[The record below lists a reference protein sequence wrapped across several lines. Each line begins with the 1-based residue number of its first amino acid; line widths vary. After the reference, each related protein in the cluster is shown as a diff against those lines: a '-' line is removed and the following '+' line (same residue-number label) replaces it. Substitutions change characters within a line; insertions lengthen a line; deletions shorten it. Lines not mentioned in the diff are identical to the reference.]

1 MKIAIVSMEVK
12 SGRCEENYTYMKE
25 MIERAKQEQADM
37 ICFPMN
43 AISGYAV
50 GDMWKESAWCRYVD
64 HFNQLLVDMSEDI
77 AIVWGNIK
85 YRGNH
90 EFNAAF
96 FAYQKETHMRVRKND
111 EASMFAE
118 DSNFTSLDIQSAISF
133 QDEVFAL
140 NFGKEVQVADWNIN
154 IDAKPFD
161 IHETHTVKGNVIY
174 VNAVG
179 MQNRNKAVV
188 VMAGGSYI
196 AKQSKLCYQMEIGKA
211 GYALLDTEKL
221 TPCDTKKADICEVL
235 ACGIRGFD
243 EQVLGGRAP
252 WIVGLSGGLD
262 SSVSAA
268 LLVYALGK
276 ERVIGYSMASKH
288 NSDKTKNNARQ
299 VADALGIP
307 CKEGSIERV
316 VDATKEVLSAY
327 GYHDVEGLPLENIQ
341 ARLRGHLLSSFA
353 ALEGGVVVNNG
364 NKVENALG
372 YCTLYGDAIG
382 ALGILGDVTK
392 VQLFDVAK
400 QLQQKFG
407 KEVVPNNL
415 LPQVIDEKI
424 IWEVA
429 PAAELKDGQ
438 VDPMKWFYHDYLV
451 DHLGR
456 DMHVEDILRAYIDGC
471 LLASSIGPYMRFYG
485 LDDPQAFLQDLD
497 WFLYTAKR
505 NQFKHLQVPA
515 IISITSNS
523 YAFRKEVQGNFDQ
536 AYLKALRMQIM
547 NMKKQ

>member
-12 SGRCEENYTYMKE
+12 SGRCEENVMHMKE

-43 AISGYAV
+43 AVSGYAL
-50 GDMWKESAWCRYVD
+50 GDAWKDDAWCRYVD
-64 HFNQLLVDMSEDI
+64 SFNQQLIDLSDDI
-77 AIVWGNIK
+77 AIVWGNVK
-85 YRGNH
+85 YRGKRL
-90 EFNAAF
+90 FNAAF
-96 FAYQKETHMRVRKND
+96 FAYQKETYMRVRRHED
-111 EASMFAE
+111 EQMFMDDHDFAE
-118 DSNFTSLDIQSAISF
+118 LDINSAIDF
-133 QDEVFAL
+133 HDEVFAL
-140 NFGKEVQVADWNIN
+140 NFGDEVQLADWNIN
-154 IDAKPFD
+154 LDAKPFD
-161 IHETHTVKGNVIY
+161 IHETKTIRGNVIY

-188 VMAGGSYI
+188 IMAGGSYV
-196 AKQSKLCYQMEIGKA
+196 AKQSQICYQMEIGKA
-211 GYALLDTEKL
+211 GYALIDTEQL
-221 TPCDTKKADICEVL
+221 TPCTEKQVDLCDVL

-243 EQVLGGRAP
+243 EQVLGGKAP

-276 ERVIGYSMASKH
+276 ERVLGYSMATKY

-299 VADALGIP
+299 VAENLGIP
-307 CKEGSIERV
+307 CKEGSIEHL
-316 VDATKEVLSAY
+316 VDATKDVLQEY
-327 GYHDVEGLPLENIQ
+327 GYPEVEGLALENIQ

-353 ALEGGVVVNNG
+353 SLHGGVVVNNG

-382 ALGILGDVTK
+382 ALGVLGDLTK
-392 VQLFDVAK
+392 VQLFDLAK
-400 QLQQKFG
+400 QLNEKFK
-407 KEVVPNNL
+407 KEVVPNSL
-415 LPQVIDEKI
+415 LPEVVDGKI
-424 IWEVA
+424 LWDVA

-456 DMHVEDILRAYIDGC
+456 DLSISDILQAYLNGQ
-471 LLASSIGPYMRFYG
+471 LLASPLGVYMRFYG
-485 LDDPQAFLQDLD
+485 LDDPEAFLKDLD
-497 WFLYTAKR
+497 WFLYTARR

-515 IISITSNS
+515 ILSVSKNS
-523 YAFRKEVQGNFDQ
+523 YAFRKEVQGNIDQ
-536 AYLKALRMQIM
+536 AYLKSLRLQIM